1 MLGVAPRQSDD
12 PPAHLS
18 HTRRNTRTR
27 LHPPLFG
34 LKLQEK
40 MKAAGVDC
48 TVHYK
53 FGPTPDADTNGV
65 DLVARQSGLD

>member
-1 MLGVAPRQSDD
+1 
-12 PPAHLS
+12 
-18 HTRRNTRTR
+18 
-27 LHPPLFG
+27 
-34 LKLQEK
+34 